1 MNLQDVELPDEVLEA
16 ISAYD
21 EEGGEEGQ
29 PIDKLEDLAKI
40 LDKERV
46 EAIAHR
52 ENEGIDGN
60 FSASEEAYHG
70 IDDMN
75 RSEFM
80 HTRWIKPTAMN
91 APVTTDQG
99 TSIVPPGRSTAF
111 VRLTTRYTD
120 AGKAKVG
127 EIILADKTFSIEPT
141 PLPDLV
147 HEKFDS
153 TQVTD
158 EMGRPMFRESRSTEQ
173 AAMAVPHGAPN
184 LMPVQRPPSQEEQ
197 ATLTTSADPNQFQN
211 PKPLTKGDLAIQ
223 KLAYAK
229 EAARRAETR
238 IWDWWIECNHVH
250 EMRKVLFDAARLGV
264 GVIKGPFPQKRR
276 SIALTVK
283 EDGTREIK
291 FVERTVPVHAQVDPW
306 NIFPASNCG
315 EHIRDGDYLWER
327 DYMTEVSVTGLI
339 GLPGYNT
346 KQIEKVLKAGPKDA
360 AKVNYRNPNETDQKN
375 IYETWHRYGMI
386 RKDHFEALNPE
397 TFKKEAEYF
406 KGRTSVFAIVTIIN
420 DIPVRGSLHYLESE
434 KIPYHN
440 IPWQRRAGSW
450 VGVGIPEQM
459 SVPQR
464 ITNASV
470 RAMLNNAG
478 ISAGPQIVINKEGIH
493 PADGDLTLVPNKVWY
508 LTNDGTINDVQKA
521 FFSFDISNVTPQMM
535 KIVDLGLRLA
545 EESTNIPLVTQG
557 QSGNTTPETYG
568 ATQLQDNNA
577 NQLLR
582 DIAATVDGYGTE
594 PLVRDYYEYLL
605 LDPNVPQEEKGDY
618 KISAKGSRALVDRY
632 IADQMILQMG
642 PYVLNPAYGINPRK
656 WFAMMLKTKNLNPD
670 DFQYSPEEQA
680 EIDSRP
686 PEVAPAVQV
695 AQINAQL
702 KQAELQ
708 LKAQNAEKDRQM
720 ELQIAQIDAETEM
733 AATKL
738 EQETAQLKVKMDTD
752 RDAVYVQAEMQRS
765 QATYDAKLKELALK
779 KEILAM
785 QLAHQQKISVD
796 QAKVR
801 LADTSM
807 KLKVQKELTALQQS
821 ADMKKHTTPTPA
833 EVSKASAEIPGKA
846 KPGKAFTQ

>member
-1 MNLQDVELPDEVLEA
+1 MQDIELPDEVLEA
-16 ISAYD
+16 LESFD
-21 EEGGEEGQ
+21 GEEGR
-29 PIDKLEDLAKI
+29 PIDQLEDLAK
-40 LDKERV
+40 LLEKERV
-46 EAIAHR
+46 EAIAER
-52 ENEGIDGN
+52 MNSGIDDN
-60 FSASEEAYHG
+60 FAASEDAYHG

-99 TSIVPPGRSTAF
+99 TSSLPASRSTAF

-127 EIILADKTFSIEPT
+127 EIILADKTFSLEPT
-141 PLPDLV
+141 PVPELI
-147 HEKFDS
+147 HQKFDT
-153 TQVTD
+153 TQVQD
-158 EMGRPMFRESRSTEQ
+158 EMGRPMYRESPSDERTTV
-173 AAMAVPHGAPN
+173 ALPYGAPN
-184 LMPVQRPPSQEEQ
+184 IMPTQRPPSQEEQ
-197 ATLTTSADPNQFQN
+197 ASLTASADPNQLQN

-223 KLAYAK
+223 KMAYAK

-238 IWDWWIECNHVH
+238 IWDWWVECQHNH

-264 GVIKGPFPQKRR
+264 GVVKGPFPQKRR
-276 SIALTVK
+276 SIALLVN
-283 EDGTREIK
+283 EDGSREVK
-291 FVERTVPVHAQVDPW
+291 FVEKTVPVHCQVDPW

-327 DYMTEVSVTGLI
+327 DYMTEASVSDLI

-346 KQIEKVLKAGPKDA
+346 QQLEKVLKNGPKDA
-360 AKVNYRNPNETDQKN
+360 AKIDYRNPNDTNQKSV
-375 IYETWHRYGMI
+375 YETWHRYGMI
-386 RKDHFEALNPE
+386 RKEHFQALNPE
-397 TFKKEAEYF
+397 TFKKEANLF
-406 KGRTSVFAIVTIIN
+406 KGKTSVFAIVTIIN

-440 IPWQRRAGSW
+440 IPWQRRSGSW
-450 VGVGIPEQM
+450 AGVGIPEQM

-464 ITNASV
+464 ITNAAV

-478 ISAGPQIVINKEGIH
+478 ISAGPQIVINKESIH

-508 LTNDGTINDVQKA
+508 LTNDGSINDVQKA
-521 FFSFDISNVTPQMM
+521 FFSFDISNVTAPIM

-582 DIAATVDGYGTE
+582 DIAAAVDGYLTE

-605 LDPNVPQEEKGDY
+605 LDPDVPVEEKGDY
-618 KISAKGSRALVDRY
+618 KIFAKGSRALVDRH
-632 IADQMILQMG
+632 IADQTILQMG

-656 WFAMMLKTKNLNPD
+656 WFAMMLKTKSLIPE
-670 DFQYSPEEQA
+670 DFQYSPEEQLQ
-680 EIDSRP
+680 IDSKP

-695 AQINAQL
+695 AQINAQI

-720 ELQIAQIDAETEM
+720 ELQIAQLDAESEM
-733 AATKL
+733 AATQL
-738 EQETAQLKVKMDTD
+738 EQETARLKVKMDTD
-752 RDAVYVQAEMQRS
+752 RDTVYVQAEMQRS
-765 QATYDAKLKELALK
+765 QATYDAKLKELDMK
-779 KEILAM
+779 RQILEM
-785 QLAHQQKISVD
+785 QVAAQQRISTD

-807 KLKVQKELTALQQS
+807 KLKVQKELTALQLGE
-821 ADMKKHTTPTPA
+821 DMKKHTTPKPSEITRSA
-833 EVSKASAEIPGKA
+833 AEIPGKA

>member
-1 MNLQDVELPDEVLEA
+1 MNIQDVELPDEVLEA
-16 ISAYD
+16 LASLD
-21 EEGGEEGQ
+21 EDAEPSVKQLEE
-29 PIDKLEDLAKI
+29 LAKL
-40 LDKERV
+40 LDKERM
-46 EAIAHR
+46 EDIAER
-52 ENEGIDGN
+52 ANNGIDDN
-60 FSASEEAYHG
+60 FAASEDAYHG

-99 TSIVPPGRSTAF
+99 ASVPPTARSTAF

-127 EIILADKTFSIEPT
+127 EIILAHKTFSLSPT
-141 PLPDLV
+141 PVPELI
-147 HEKFDS
+147 HQKFD
-153 TQVTD
+153 QGAVHD
-158 EMGRPMFRESRSTEQ
+158 EQGRQMFRESSAEERATV
-173 AAMAVPHGAPN
+173 ALPYGAPN
-184 LMPVQRPPSQEEQ
+184 IMPMKAPPSQEEQ
-197 ATLTTSADPNQFQN
+197 ASMTASADPTQLKD

-223 KLAYAK
+223 QMAYAK

-238 IWDWWIECNHVH
+238 IWDWWTECQHNH
-250 EMRKVLFDAARLGV
+250 EMRKMLFDAARLGV
-264 GVIKGPFPQKRR
+264 GVIKGPFPQKQR
-276 SIALTVK
+276 SIALLVNESGEREVK
-283 EDGTREIK
+283 M
-291 FVERTVPVHAQVDPW
+291 VEKTVPAHCHVDPW

-315 EHIRDGDYLWER
+315 EHLRDGDHLWER
-327 DYMTEVSVTGLI
+327 DYMTETGVADLI

-346 KQIEKVLKAGPKDA
+346 KQLEEVLRRGAKDS
-360 AKVNYRNPNETDQKN
+360 AKIDVRNPNDANRKN

-397 TFKKEAEYF
+397 VFKKEADLF
-406 KGRTSVFAIVTIIN
+406 KGKTSVFAIVTVIN
-420 DIPVRGSLHYLESE
+420 DIPVRGSLHYLDSE

-440 IPWQRRAGSW
+440 VPWQRRAGSW
-450 VGVGIPEQM
+450 AGVGIPEQM

-478 ISAGPQIVINKEGIH
+478 ISAGPQIVIDKEGIS

-508 LTNDGTINDVQKA
+508 LTNDGSIRDVQKA
-521 FFSFDISNVTPQMM
+521 FFSYDITNVTPQLM

-545 EESTNIPLVTQG
+545 EESTNIPLVSQG
-557 QSGNTTPETYG
+557 QSGSTTPETYG

-582 DIAATVDGYGTE
+582 DISATIDGYLTE
-594 PLVRDYYEYLL
+594 PLARDYYEYLL
-605 LDPNVPQEEKGDY
+605 LDPSVPDEEKGDF
-618 KISAKGSRALVDRY
+618 KPLAKGSRALVDQY

-656 WFAMMLKTKNLNPD
+656 WLAMVLKTKNLDPT
-670 DFQYSPEEQA
+670 DFQYTPEEQA
-680 EIDSRP
+680 QIDSRP

-695 AQINAQL
+695 AQINAQV

-708 LKAQNAEKDRQM
+708 LKAQNAEKDRAM
-720 ELQIAQIDAETEM
+720 EMQIAQVDAQSEM
-733 AATKL
+733 AIAQL
-738 EQETAQLKVKMDTD
+738 EQETAQLKVQLDTD
-752 RDAVYVQAEMQRS
+752 RDTVYVQAEMQRS
-765 QATYDAKLKELALK
+765 QATYDAKLKELAMK
-779 KEILAM
+779 REILAM
-785 QLAHQQKISVD
+785 QIAAQEKISID

-807 KLKVQKELTALQQS
+807 KLKAQKELTALQLGG
-821 ADMKKHTTPTPA
+821 DMRKHTTPTPA
-833 EVSKASAEIPGKA
+833 ELTRAAAEIPGKA